1 MIAMKYNYLSSKA
14 CAIMIASA
22 MISLVTNSC
31 QKKPSAADP
40 EKTVK
45 SVSDEIN
52 QASID
57 KAKGGD
63 IPILPLTVQD
73 FWLYDV
79 KIQIPAGV
87 QHKDSPAVNQSFER
101 KRSYIGKV
109 KPGADY
115 PDTGCFEIEAKGT
128 PVEREYVDI
137 NDERVMM
144 RGSGSV
150 GSAEIKPL
158 WLDPGVLLVRA
169 GLLGGETLPPIE
181 IKDPASGAVVRR
193 LIQIIGRESIETAGK
208 KFNTIRILMTGTDGG
223 MELRRTIWFAPHYGI
238 VKEEKSR
245 FINDQLVLKETS
257 ELKEFRVALAKD

>member
-1 MIAMKYNYLSSKA
+1 MKYNYLSSKA

-31 QKKPSAADP
+31 QKKPSAAAP

-73 FWLYDV
+73 FWLY
-79 KIQIPAGV
+79 
-87 QHKDSPAVNQSFER
+87 
-101 KRSYIGKV
+101 
-109 KPGADY
+109 DY

-193 LIQIIGRESIETAGK
+193 LIQIIGRESIETAGR